1 MVRTRLPVQE
11 KQELQIQPLGQEEPL
26 EQATHTSSLILVGV
40 VCARHW
46 DRSWK
51 YLKEPTNS
59 HLLGEADHKIIGIQH
74 KLFSSVQL
82 FSCV

>member
-1 MVRTRLPVQE
+1 MQETQEIQVQF
-11 KQELQIQPLGQEEPL
+11 LGQEESL
-26 EQATHTSSLILVGV
+26 EQEMATHSSSLILVGV

-46 DRSWK
+46 DRCWK

-59 HLLGEADHKIIGIQH
+59 HLLGEADHKIIRKQH